1 MKPRSK
7 HSEHNSIV
15 QELAVEAIRCGADMI
30 EVEYDEGYEEVYI
43 RKDNIGL
50 GTRFKSSEG
59 DLLRKEL
66 YGFAKKEAT
75 NNGRQH
81 GVRVAR
87 THLRKLRRGCFSS
100 PMEARLKWATLRAD
114 RAPVWET

>member
-1 MKPRSK
+1 MKHRSK
-7 HSEHNSIV
+7 RSEHNSIV

-50 GTRFKSSEG
+50 GTRFKGSEG

-66 YGFAKKEAT
+66 YGLAKKKQRMLVDNVEY
-75 NNGRQH
+75 
-81 GVRVAR
+81 
-87 THLRKLRRGCFSS
+87 
-100 PMEARLKWATLRAD
+100 ELRARIHD
-114 RAPVWET
+114 SFGEDAFQVQWRRV